1 MVIEP
6 VGSCCT
12 LVAERILQLNRS
24 LIDRTVADLLLGESP
39 GRPVAPARSGLLCKQ
54 VCGFVEYISGRLIVH
69 LR

>member
-24 LIDRTVADLLLGESP
+24 LVDRTVADLLLGESP
-39 GRPVAPARSGLLCKQ
+39 GRGGAST
-54 VCGFVEYISGRLIVH
+54 
-69 LR
+69 LRVVM